1 MGHYIAYLPTAK
13 PSVTTSK
20 NSIEFTYGDFPCHLK
35 VKRVKSALIY
45 WLQRCKQGERWTITA
60 NSFTKIDRFGGFRP
74 LWRRSRWGNPAAP
87 GTNQIAGFVEFR
99 PLTISKKSIYI
110 YTPYK
115 LSIIFWL
122 KFLHV
127 SCKQHSFIEHLVL
140 STGLIIWIGHSKELA
155 FEFLYGGQFT
165 LVTQL
170 IILYYLA
177 MIPNDAAP
185 QFL

>member
-74 LWRRSRWGNPAAP
+74 LQEPIRLQDLLNSARSRS
-87 GTNQIAGFVEFR
+87 Q
-99 PLTISKKSIYI
+99 KKVYI
-110 YTPYK
+110 YTPYM

-127 SCKQHSFIEHLVL
+127 SCKQHCFIEHLVL
-140 STGLIIWIGHSKELA
+140 SAGLIIWIGHSKELA

-170 IILYYLA
+170 IILNYLA